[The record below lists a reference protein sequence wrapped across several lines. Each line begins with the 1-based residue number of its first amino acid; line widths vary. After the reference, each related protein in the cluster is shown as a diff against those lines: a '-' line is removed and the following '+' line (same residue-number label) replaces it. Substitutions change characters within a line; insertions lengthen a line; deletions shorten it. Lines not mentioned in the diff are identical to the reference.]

1 MRPFNDNYSP
11 ADVSNVNRLDNLDLF
26 MLSVPVS
33 GNGWQVTPWGM
44 LGMSGAN
51 TFKGDERQYD
61 FKNTIL
67 YMNLLPYSY
76 LRAEANG
83 NMGKMCIR
91 DRAESA

>member
-1 MRPFNDNYSP
+1 
-11 ADVSNVNRLDNLDLF
+11 
-26 MLSVPVS
+26 
-33 GNGWQVTPWGM
+33 M

-76 LRAEANG
+76 LRAVSQREYGPGGSKTAITAG
-83 NMGKMCIR
+83 C
-91 DRAESA
+91 SL